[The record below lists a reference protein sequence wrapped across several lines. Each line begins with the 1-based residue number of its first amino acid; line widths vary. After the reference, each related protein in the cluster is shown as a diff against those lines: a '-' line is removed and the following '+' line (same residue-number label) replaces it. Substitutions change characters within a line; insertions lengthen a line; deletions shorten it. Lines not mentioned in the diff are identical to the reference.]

1 MCGFVGFTDFKHN
14 FSEKNEILSKMMDR
28 IVHRGP
34 DMSGEFV
41 NDDVALGFRRLSII
55 DLSEGACQPLYNEDK
70 TVAVIFNGEIYNFQ
84 SIRKELIQAGH
95 TFVTEGDS
103 EVLVHAYEQYGVEML
118 KKLRGMFAF
127 VIYDV
132 KQKQLFGT
140 RDIFGIKPHY
150 YYVTEEG
157 ELLFG
162 SEIKSFLDY
171 PAFKKEVNKDA
182 LRPYLTFQ
190 YSSGTDTFWKG
201 VKKLEP
207 ATYYIF
213 KDGKLTFGRYWDEEF
228 EAENKTFDEYV
239 EIIDKTVNES
249 VKAHRIS
256 DVKVGSF
263 LSGGVDSSYI
273 TACLMPDKTFSVGF
287 IEGEG
292 KFNET
297 TYAKELSD
305 KLGIT
310 NFTKIITPD
319 ECFGAFPTIQYHMD
333 EPQSNPSSVPL
344 YFLAQLAR
352 EHVTVVLS
360 GEGADELFAGYD
372 WYADTKEVKKF
383 KKVVP
388 GFIRR
393 FLATCVKSLPAFKGK
408 SFILRSSGR
417 PEDYFFGQALVFSAK
432 EANSYLA
439 PDCRGGKSAT
449 DVVMDVYKSVAD
461 KDELTKKQQLDMK
474 LWLPGDILLK
484 ADKMSM
490 AHSLELRVPFLDK
503 VVMEM
508 AEKIPHEY
516 KVNEKD
522 TKYVFRKAANKTLPD
537 EWADRKKQGFP
548 VPIRFWLREEKYY
561 NIVKE
566 YFTADYAKEF
576 FEVDKINALLE
587 EHYVGKANNGR
598 KIWTVFTFL
607 VWYKRFFVDEK

>member
-1 MCGFVGFTDFKHN
+1 MCGFVGFTDFCHKYDD
-14 FSEKNEILSKMMDR
+14 KCGILSKMMDR

-41 NDDVALGFRRLSII
+41 NEDVALGFRRLSII

-84 SIRKELIQAGH
+84 SIRSELIEKGH
-95 TFVTEGDS
+95 RFVTEGDS
-103 EVLVHAYEQYGVEML
+103 EVLVHAYEEYGTDML
-118 KKLRGMFAF
+118 SKLRGMYAF
-127 VIYDV
+127 VIYDM
-132 KQKQLFGT
+132 KEKLLFGT

-150 YYVTEEG
+150 YYVTQDG

-162 SEIKSFLDY
+162 SEIKSFLDF

-213 KDGKLTFGRYWDEEF
+213 KDGKLSFGRYWDEDFKSEKKSF
-228 EAENKTFDEYV
+228 EEYV

-249 VKAHRIS
+249 VAAHRIS

-273 TACLMPDKTFSVGF
+273 TACLNPDKTFSVGF

-310 NFTKIITPD
+310 NYTRIITPD

-383 KKVVP
+383 KKIVP
-388 GFIRR
+388 AFIRR
-393 FLATCVKSLPAFKGK
+393 GLASCVKPLPAFKGK

-432 EANSYLA
+432 EATDYLA

-449 DVVMDVYKSVAD
+449 EVVWMYTS
-461 KDELTKKQQLDMK
+461 
-474 LWLPGDILLK
+474 LWRTRT
-484 ADKMSM
+484 
-490 AHSLELRVPFLDK
+490 SLQRSSSL
-503 VVMEM
+503 
-508 AEKIPHEY
+508 I
-516 KVNEKD
+516 
-522 TKYVFRKAANKTLPD
+522 
-537 EWADRKKQGFP
+537 
-548 VPIRFWLREEKYY
+548 
-561 NIVKE
+561 
-566 YFTADYAKEF
+566 
-576 FEVDKINALLE
+576 
-587 EHYVGKANNGR
+587 
-598 KIWTVFTFL
+598 
-607 VWYKRFFVDEK
+607 